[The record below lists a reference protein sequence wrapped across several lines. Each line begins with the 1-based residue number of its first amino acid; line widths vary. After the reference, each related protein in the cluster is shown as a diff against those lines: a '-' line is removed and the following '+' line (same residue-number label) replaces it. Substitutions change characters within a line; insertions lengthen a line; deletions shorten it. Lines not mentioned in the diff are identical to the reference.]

1 MPVLGKLNLIEGVER
16 RLLHGKYIRS
26 ISLITTVA
34 GLIVQILTDLFSDEK
49 HIRELPGYL
58 VNFVECA
65 GYLLHGRLDLVKQYQ
80 FVPGLT
86 GVLIL
91 VAGLLAYFLIL
102 VRSLLVKYSEEPFR
116 YTFWVEPFK
125 HVQDSEEEKFRIE
138 PEDRFHFLLHHDLM
152 EKLNER
158 IRRLSLLNEEK
169 LDDDARKNLFSHI
182 NISGHFTVRK
192 VTENER
198 VIHVMPRIRIGPSS
212 NPETM
217 AAPVKYQIE
226 PGGSETVPESVDAD
240 QYNQVVERIYS
251 SIATEIY
258 RQIKLDLRDKI
269 RLFPS
274 KRLRAI
280 ALFYEAEDF
289 ARSNTIDAYDYA
301 IRLYWEALRYFDIAV
316 SKRITRQLIRYPFCW
331 RFGVKFQHMHARVET
346 GYAKCLIYR
355 RQVSALSGRY
365 MNPLFEVRG
374 KLDGVIGRLT
384 ELHNRI
390 NGKWTLTLAGK
401 AGAGHDQYEAIRRQ
415 NRLNSSMAYLTFP
428 KDSWIRN
435 LLMRPGQTLF
445 ERQRRIYF
453 DAHVVSALAYYYL
466 GSLKRS
472 RAYIDDARAIAPA
485 LSERHALYLLALAII
500 EPDLGRKIP
509 IFRQAAEAAPDFE
522 MAQYLLAYYSEMRF
536 RMQNEIVEARA
547 RSVIEEYEKVL
558 RINPG
563 NIAALSSQGYI
574 YWLLGNFKKAKKKF
588 EEGRGTKAVVSETF
602 IGELNYGLARIAAE
616 EGDFEKTCDLFQEA
630 LAADPGVG
638 AYSVTAGK
646 FGTTS
651 YFDYIG
657 KYLLERFRSYREII
671 EFLIENPAWSDGEFI
686 VTICKKEK
694 VSIRT
699 VNRGHGFVLNDYG
712 NACLNYFQRFGDKGQ
727 LDDAILAF
735 ELSRDRDPDNRV
747 YSYNLHNA
755 YMWRN
760 KEGDYEKAKL
770 CLEETEKRGPAWPT
784 ASIALSQLLLRQGRD
799 EIKKSLQEA
808 ERKIDE
814 SGILN
819 ERLRK
824 YGTASGSLGVKPGA
838 LKGPD
843 PREEY
848 KQYMIKAEKHFDK
861 AMETAKQHVIQ
872 VLPKVKEI
880 IGGTKL
886 SSVYE
891 GFNFQISG
899 QGLEGLLREKIEV
912 GRLDE
917 NDVDALVVWAEVLSN
932 NFSDDNAQKGA
943 RMLCSYIQDL
953 YYPEY
958 FNVGLIMSD
967 MIELRKKKI
976 YVERKLA
983 EWKGQRRE
991 ETRAQDEETDGYAD
1005 TIRTTI
1011 KNWISQDQD
1020 NYASLSWTEGFFGE
1034 GDIIE
1039 FYKNASGNAI
1049 MQNSLG
1055 NKFFDKKNYSDA
1067 VKYYSRAVTLEKAR
1081 AIYECNLG
1089 RAYGQTGKWDD
1100 MVLHCEK
1107 ALEKRK
1113 ASADSYGQDYYYGYL
1128 AEAYFGA
1135 GKLDE
1140 FERIFSAYN
1149 ENEGKAVI
1157 YNRIGNMFF
1166 EKDLGAEAVSY
1177 YEKAVEYDGSRP
1189 IYECNLG
1196 RACGLTGKWDDMA
1209 LHCEKALEKRKISA
1223 DSYGMDYYYG
1233 YLADA
1238 YFGAGKLDEFERI
1251 FSGYSETRGKAVI
1264 YNRIGN
1270 MFFEKDRGTEAV
1282 SYYEKAVEYDGS
1294 QTIYECNLG
1303 RAYGLT
1309 GKWDDMALHCEKA
1322 LKARRDNPA
1331 DPYGLDYYYEFLAE
1345 AYYKAG
1351 RLNYFIPV
1359 FEKSGD
1365 LSDEAEKKAVV
1376 YNRIGNLLSGDKHEE
1391 EAVPYYEKAIS
1402 LDGRRPIYECNL
1414 GIMYGRL
1421 QDWDRM
1427 VLHYGRAVELRRSAP
1442 ADPYGMDYYYEFFAD
1457 AYFKSGRLGEFEG
1470 ILEETGDFMELPEKK
1485 AVIYNFI
1492 GNSYFQMFRN
1502 REAVPYYEKAIA
1514 IAPGTGVYIDNLILA
1529 CEGLN
1534 DPDKAISV
1542 LEALL
1547 PVASENT
1554 GLQQALTR
1562 LKEKKTLQHT
1572 D

>member
-1 MPVLGKLNLIEGVER
+1 MKLNDLMPVLGKSNLIEGVER
-16 RLLHGKYIRS
+16 RLLQGRYIRS

-34 GLIVQILTDLFSDEK
+34 GLIVQVLTDLFSDEK
-49 HIRELPGYL
+49 HIRELPGYF
-58 VNFVECA
+58 VNFIECA
-65 GYLLHGRLDLVKQYQ
+65 GHLLRGRWETVKQYQ

-91 VAGLLAYFLIL
+91 AAGMAVYLLVL

-116 YTFWVEPFK
+116 YTFWIEPFK
-125 HVQDSEEEKFRIE
+125 HVQDSEGEKFSME

-158 IRRLSLLNEEK
+158 IGRLSLLNEEK
-169 LDDDARKNLFSHI
+169 LDDGARKNLSSHI
-182 NISGHFTVRK
+182 NISGHFTVRRM
-192 VTENER
+192 TEDER

-212 NPETM
+212 NPETL

-226 PGGSETVPESVDAD
+226 PGGAETVPGSVSTA

-258 RQIKLDLRDKI
+258 RQIKVDLRDKI

-274 KRLRAI
+274 KRLRAA

-301 IRLYWEALRYFDIAV
+301 IRLYRESLRYFDIAGL
-316 SKRITRQLIRYPFCW
+316 KRITRQLIRYPFFW
-331 RFGVKFQHMHARVET
+331 RSGVKFQHMHARVEI

-365 MNPLFEVRG
+365 MNPLFEVRS
-374 KLDGVIGRLT
+374 KLDGVIRRLT

-390 NGKWTLTLAGK
+390 NGKWKLALPGK
-401 AGAGHDQYEAIRRQ
+401 AVAGHDQDEAIRRQ

-428 KDSWIRN
+428 KDSWIRH
-435 LLMRPGQTLF
+435 LLMRPGQALF

-466 GSLKRS
+466 GSLKSS

-522 MAQYLLAYYSEMRF
+522 MAQYLLAYFSGMRF

-574 YWLLGNFKKAKKKF
+574 YWLLGDFRKARKKF

-671 EFLIENPAWSDGEFI
+671 EFLIENPASSDGEFI

-699 VNRGHGFVLNDYG
+699 LHRGHGFVLNDYG
-712 NACLNYFQRFGDKGQ
+712 NACLNYFQRFGDTGQ

-735 ELSRDRDPDNRV
+735 ERARERDPDNRV

-760 KEGDYEKAKL
+760 REGDYEKAKL
-770 CLEETEKRGPAWPT
+770 CLEETEKRGPAWPF

-808 ERKIDE
+808 EKEIDE
-814 SGILN
+814 SEFLN
-819 ERLRK
+819 ARLRK
-824 YGTASGSLGVKPGA
+824 YGTASGSTGVKPA
-838 LKGPD
+838 AMKGPD

-848 KQYMIKAEKHFDK
+848 KQHMIKAEKHFDK
-861 AMETAKQHVIQ
+861 AMETAKHHVLQ

-899 QGLEGLLREKIEV
+899 QGLEGLLGEKIEV

-943 RMLCSYIQDL
+943 RMLCGYIQDL

-958 FNVGLIMSD
+958 FNVGLILSD
-967 MIELRKKKI
+967 MVELRKRKTL
-976 YVERKLA
+976 VERKLA
-983 EWKGQRRE
+983 EWKGERRE
-991 ETRAQDEETDGYAD
+991 EAREQDEETDGYAD

-1011 KNWISQDQD
+1011 RNWISQDQD
-1020 NYASLSWTEGFFGE
+1020 NYASLSWTEGFFRE
-1034 GDIIE
+1034 NDIIE
-1039 FYKNASGNAI
+1039 FYKNASGNAVI
-1049 MQNSLG
+1049 QNSLG
-1055 NKFFDKKNYSDA
+1055 NKFFDRGNYSDA
-1067 VKYYSRAVTLEKAR
+1067 VKYYRRAVTLDEAR
-1081 AIYECNLG
+1081 PIYECNLG

-1113 ASADSYGQDYYYGYL
+1113 TTADSYGQEYYYGYL
-1128 AEAYFGA
+1128 ADAYFGA
-1135 GKLDE
+1135 GRLSE
-1140 FERIFSAYN
+1140 FERIFSVYQ

-1157 YNRIGNMFF
+1157 YNRIGNMLF
-1166 EKDLGAEAVSY
+1166 EKDRGTEAVSY

-1196 RACGLTGKWDDMA
+1196 RAHGQTGKWDDM
-1209 LHCEKALEKRKISA
+1209 
-1223 DSYGMDYYYG
+1223 
-1233 YLADA
+1233 
-1238 YFGAGKLDEFERI
+1238 
-1251 FSGYSETRGKAVI
+1251 V
-1264 YNRIGN
+1264 
-1270 MFFEKDRGTEAV
+1270 
-1282 SYYEKAVEYDGS
+1282 
-1294 QTIYECNLG
+1294 
-1303 RAYGLT
+1303 
-1309 GKWDDMALHCEKA
+1309 LHCEKA
-1322 LKARRDNPA
+1322 LKARRDDPA
-1331 DPYGLDYYYEFLAE
+1331 DAYGLDYYYEFLAE
-1345 AYYKAG
+1345 AYYHAG
-1351 RLNYFIPV
+1351 RLDYFVPLL
-1359 FEKSGD
+1359 EKSGD

-1402 LDGRRPIYECNL
+1402 LDRRRPIYECNIGL
-1414 GIMYGRL
+1414 MYGRL
-1421 QDWDRM
+1421 KDWDRM
-1427 VLHYGRAVELRRSAP
+1427 VLHCGRAVELRRTAP
-1442 ADPYGMDYYYEFFAD
+1442 ADPYGMDYYYEFLAD
-1457 AYFKSGRLGEFEG
+1457 AFFNSGRLGEFEG
-1470 ILEETGDFMELPEKK
+1470 ILEETGDFTEHPDKK

-1492 GNSYFQMFRN
+1492 GNSYFNTFKA
-1502 REAVPYYEKAIA
+1502 REAVPYYEKAVALAPGQAVYFFNLGLARKELRQREEAEKALQKA
-1514 IAPGTGVYIDNLILA
+1514 ITLEPDNAAYQNILGNVYLESGDYETACGQYEKAARLDPGTGVYIDNLILA
-1529 CEGLN
+1529 CEGLK
-1534 DPDKAISV
+1534 DPGKAISV
-1542 LEALL
+1542 LEAVL
-1547 PVASENT
+1547 PAAPEHA
-1554 GLQQALTR
+1554 GLQQALKR
-1562 LKEKKTLQHT
+1562 LKEKKSAQLT